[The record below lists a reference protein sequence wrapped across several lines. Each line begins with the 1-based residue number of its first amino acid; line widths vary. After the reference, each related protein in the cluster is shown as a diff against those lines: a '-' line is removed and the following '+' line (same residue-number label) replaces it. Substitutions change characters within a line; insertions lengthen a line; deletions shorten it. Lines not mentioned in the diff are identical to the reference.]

1 MSYGRAAIRPA
12 HRVVHVTVIGG
23 SMGFASR
30 VKNCCVAPIMFA
42 GMLLS
47 CPASAAD
54 ALALPDNPFRTAM
67 EAAADEPR
75 TVSWD
80 IYMSGYAWHDRDT
93 YTRKQLNKMNENTW
107 GGGLGRTLRNE
118 RGNDESAYAVV
129 IRDSNNRPQWMAG
142 YAYQWMFPVVSKKFE
157 VGAGLTGLFIRRH
170 DWYDGRPFP
179 AILPVASI
187 GTPNAQLVAT
197 YVPHLS
203 TRKAKGNIV
212 LLMLRMSL

>member
-1 MSYGRAAIRPA
+1 LQPRGLVPA
-12 HRVVHVTVIGG
+12 LRLDHVTV
-23 SMGFASR
+23 MGVFMGVASQL
-30 VKNCCVAPIMFA
+30 KSCCFVPVLIA

-47 CPASAAD
+47 CPAFAVD
-54 ALALPDNPFRTAM
+54 ALALPDNPFRTAT
-67 EAAADEPR
+67 EIQSDAPR
-75 TVSWD
+75 DLHWD
-80 IYMSGYAWHDRDT
+80 VYMSGYAYHDRET

-107 GGGLGRTLRNE
+107 GGGLGRTLRNAS
-118 RGNDESAYAVV
+118 GNDESLYGVV

-142 YAYQWMFPVVSKKFE
+142 YAYQWMFPVVSKKLE
-157 VGAGLTGLFIRRH
+157 VGAGLTGLLIRRH
-170 DWYDGRPFP
+170 DWYEGRPFP

-203 TRKAKGNIV
+203 ARKAKGNIV

>member
-1 MSYGRAAIRPA
+1 MG
-12 HRVVHVTVIGG
+12 VTLPL
-23 SMGFASR
+23 R
-30 VKNCCVAPIMFA
+30 NCCIAPFLFA

-47 CPASAAD
+47 SSALSASAAD
-54 ALALPDNPFRTAM
+54 ALAEPDNPFRSVTA
-67 EAAADEPR
+67 AGADGPR
-75 TVSWD
+75 DLHWD
-80 IYMSGYAWHDRDT
+80 VYMSGYAYHDRNT

-107 GGGLGRTLRNE
+107 GGGLGRTLRNS
-118 RGNDESAYAVV
+118 RGNDESLYGVV

-157 VGAGLTGLFIRRH
+157 VGAGLTGLLIRRH
-170 DWYDGRPFP
+170 DWYEGRPFP

-187 GTPNAQLVAT
+187 GTPNSQLVAT

-203 TRKAKGNIV
+203 MRKAKGNIV